1 MKNLSALSLILISLS
16 SCQFLASPAALPIEE
31 KIVEEVIEIVEHELE
46 QPPEK

>member
-1 MKNLSALSLILISLS
+1 
-16 SCQFLASPAALPIEE
+16 LPIEE

>member
-1 MKNLSALSLILISLS
+1 
-16 SCQFLASPAALPIEE
+16 LASPAALPIEE